1 MSEQT
6 IKDLKKDIYL
16 LMHKALEMLE
26 LAQDGFMK
34 NKLSSLDQADEL
46 AKEIHA
52 REDVLTATLAKMSST
67 NSEARR
73 LLAVPSHIEKIA
85 ASIKRITE
93 SSRTRTREGV
103 LFSDKAVNETGKLF
117 TLTRDVLKKS
127 GEVAVTG
134 AQAVV
139 ETAMADADSMERMA
153 NNFAT
158 AHEDRLVT
166 GECSPKSSSTY
177 LCILYAFEDM
187 GAHIKGAVTKLS
199 GK

>member
-6 IKDLKKDIYL
+6 IKDLKKEIYL
-16 LMHKALEMLE
+16 LMHKAQEMLE

-52 REDVLTATLAKMSST
+52 KEDILTATLAKIAST
-67 NSEARR
+67 NSEART
-73 LLAVPSHIEKIA
+73 LLSVPAHIEKIA

-93 SSRTRTREGV
+93 STRTRIREGM

-117 TLTRDVLKKS
+117 TWTKDVLKKS

-134 AQAVV
+134 SQAAV
-139 ETAMADADSMERMA
+139 ETVMADADAMESMA

-158 AHEDRLVT
+158 THEDRLVT
-166 GECSPKSSSTY
+166 GECQPKSSSTY

-187 GAHIKGAVTKLS
+187 GAHIKSSVQKLS

>member
-67 NSEARR
+67 NSEARM

-134 AQAVV
+134 AQAAV
-139 ETAMADADSMERMA
+139 ETAMTDADSMERMA